1 MASNVVLSTK
11 EYNVVGTR
19 PIRHDGTDKV
29 TGRAQYGAD
38 IHLPGLLQGKVLR
51 SPHPHARIKSIDVSR
66 ALALPGVRAV
76 VTSAELPEL
85 SGLAVDVPEGGYL
98 NMRFLSNNCLAD
110 DKVLYKGH
118 AVASVA
124 ATSPHIAEAA
134 LSLIDVEY
142 EVLPWVIN
150 VLDAMKED
158 APILHQNLA
167 TLSNPEMMA
176 GMAGALAGDDDVAK
190 GTNIA
195 SRSVFE
201 VGELE
206 KGFQDAAVIVEHEYT
221 TASVHQGYIEPHSA
235 TAQWNPDGKLTIW
248 CSSQGHF
255 SIRDFTASILG
266 IPVSDV
272 KVIPMEIG
280 GGFGGKTLVY
290 LEPVA
295 ALLSKKTGQPV
306 KLTMNR
312 SEVFEATGPTSG
324 GYLRVKMGADK
335 EGRITAAEAYLA
347 FEAGAFP
354 GSPVGVASLCIFGPY
369 DIPNARVEGYDVVI
383 NKPKTG
389 AYRAPGAP
397 IAAFGAETVVDEIC
411 EKLGMDPLEFR
422 TLNGAKEGTR
432 QVTGVRFPRIGHLET
447 VQAAKEHEHYA
458 APLKGPH
465 RGRGVASGFWFNGGG
480 PSSAT
485 ASVNSDGTV
494 SLVEGSPD
502 IGGSRASVAMQLAE
516 VLGISA
522 EDVRPAVGDTDS
534 VGYTSPTGGSGVAFK
549 TGWACYEA
557 AQDIKQQ
564 MIARAATIWDVS
576 ATDVGFSG
584 GVFSHTSDPELSVT
598 FKELASKLNATGGPI
613 VGRANVD
620 PGGVGVAFAAH
631 IVDVEVDPETGKV
644 DILRYTAVQDVGK
657 AVHPSYVESQMQGG
671 VVQGIGWALNEEYFY
686 GDDGQMANSS
696 FLDYRMPTS
705 LDLPMIDTVI
715 VEVANP
721 GHPFGVRGVGEMP
734 IVPPMAAIANAI
746 YNAVGVRMTNLPMS
760 PGKMLQA
767 LEEKEAS

>member
-1 MASNVVLSTK
+1 MASNAVLSTK
-11 EYNVVGTR
+11 EYDVVGTR

-38 IHLPGLLQGKVLR
+38 IHLPRLLHGKVLR
-51 SPHPHARIKSIDVSR
+51 SPHPHARIKSIDASR
-66 ALALPGVRAV
+66 ALALAGVRAV

-98 NMRFLSNNCLAD
+98 NLRFMSNNCLAD

-118 AVASVA
+118 AVAAVA
-124 ATSPHIAEAA
+124 ATSSHIAEKA

-142 EVLPWVIN
+142 EVLPWVVH

-158 APILHQNLA
+158 APVLHENLA
-167 TLSNPEMMA
+167 MLSNPDVLA
-176 GMAGALAGDDDVAK
+176 GLAGALRSDDDVGK
-190 GTNIA
+190 GTNIG
-195 SRSVFE
+195 SHSVFE

-206 KGFQDAAVIVEHEYT
+206 KGFQDADVIVEHEYN
-221 TASVHQGYIEPHSA
+221 TATVHQGYIEPHSA
-235 TAQWNPDGKLTIW
+235 TANWNADGNLTIW

-255 SIRDFTASILG
+255 AVRDFTASILG

-295 ALLSKKTGQPV
+295 ALLSRKTRQPV
-306 KLTMNR
+306 KLTMSR
-312 SEVFEATGPTSG
+312 TEVFEATGPTSG
-324 GYLRVKMGADK
+324 GYLRVKMGANKD
-335 EGRITAAEAYLA
+335 GRITAAEAYLA
-347 FEAGAFP
+347 YEAGAFP
-354 GSPVGVASLCIFGPY
+354 GSPVGPGCLCIFGPY
-369 DIPNARVEGYDVVI
+369 NIPIARVEGYDVVL

-397 IAAFGAETVVDEIC
+397 IAAFAAETVIDEIC

-458 APLKGPH
+458 APLDGPN
-465 RGRGVASGFWFNGGG
+465 RGRGVASGFWFNAGG

-502 IGGSRASVAMQLAE
+502 IGGTRVAVAMQLAE
-516 VLGISA
+516 VLGIPV
-522 EDVRPAVGDTDS
+522 EDVRPVVGDTDS
-534 VGYTSPTGGSGVAFK
+534 VGYTSPTGGSSVAFK

-564 MIARAATIWDVS
+564 MMARAASIWDVS
-576 ATDVGFSG
+576 TDDVGFSG
-584 GVFSHTSDPELSVT
+584 GTSSHTSDPELSFT
-598 FKELASKLNATGGPI
+598 FKELASRLNATGGPDRWPSQRRSRRR
-613 VGRANVD
+613 GRSLRSTYCGR
-620 PGGVGVAFAAH
+620 GGGPR
-631 IVDVEVDPETGKV
+631 DRKG
-644 DILRYTAVQDVGK
+644 RYSTLHRSARRWK
-657 AVHPSYVESQMQGG
+657 GG
-671 VVQGIGWALNEEYFY
+671 
-686 GDDGQMANSS
+686 SS
-696 FLDYRMPTS
+696 
-705 LDLPMIDTVI
+705 
-715 VEVANP
+715 
-721 GHPFGVRGVGEMP
+721 
-734 IVPPMAAIANAI
+734 
-746 YNAVGVRMTNLPMS
+746 
-760 PGKMLQA
+760 
-767 LEEKEAS
+767 